1 MNLIKSKKNL
11 VLIGMMGSGKT
22 HLGANLAKKLEYK
35 FYDTDHLIEN
45 QTNLNISK
53 IFNDF
58 GEKYFRDLEEKITLD
73 VLKKKNSVISLGGGG
88 YLSHEIRKFTKL
100 SCFTVWL
107 KWNSKTLI
115 DRVKRNKNR
124 PIISNMNNLEI
135 KKLIEKRAKIYSQS
149 NIKINCEK
157 KEKKKIINK
166 IINLYEKL

>member
-73 VLKKKNSVISLGGGG
+73 VLKKK
-88 YLSHEIRKFTKL
+88 K
-100 SCFTVWL
+100 
-107 KWNSKTLI
+107 
-115 DRVKRNKNR
+115 
-124 PIISNMNNLEI
+124 
-135 KKLIEKRAKIYSQS
+135 
-149 NIKINCEK
+149 
-157 KEKKKIINK
+157 
-166 IINLYEKL
+166 